1 MLFSLP
7 LADVGQSNTTNI
19 GNTLFFYFTV
29 LNAEDVPLKLDEN
42 VDNVEVVK
50 APEAVS
56 NAKEYPRENLE
67 TLRTLGNGTYGNVFL
82 AKAADINESESSS
95 IVVVQSLTSTDE
107 AAKKDFLRRM
117 EMLSLQHENI
127 AKLLGVCREEDPM
140 YAISEYP
147 EQVSKTITFA
157 TQ

>member
-1 MLFSLP
+1 M
-7 LADVGQSNTTNI
+7 
-19 GNTLFFYFTV
+19 
-29 LNAEDVPLKLDEN
+29 
-42 VDNVEVVK
+42 
-50 APEAVS
+50 
-56 NAKEYPRENLE
+56 
-67 TLRTLGNGTYGNVFL
+67 FL